1 MDEKKRFIRLLELYI
16 NSHRGY
22 AVEEM
27 YGKGTIIKIHDVNFS
42 PTQKSVVIEAVIILG
57 DVISEEILDRELA
70 DVLIQDAIPLFFSD
84 YSVKT
89 MVRWDV

>member
-1 MDEKKRFIRLLELYI
+1 MDEKRRFIRLLELYI
-16 NSHRGY
+16 NGHRGS

-27 YGKGTIIKIHDVNFS
+27 YGQGTTIKIHNVIFS
-42 PTQKSVVIEAVIILG
+42 PTQKSVVVEAVIILG
-57 DVISEEILDRELA
+57 YIITEEVLDRELA

>member
-16 NSHRGY
+16 NGHRGK

-27 YGKGTIIKIHDVNFS
+27 YGEGTTIKIHNVIFS
-42 PTQKSVVIEAVIILG
+42 PTQKSVVVEAVIILG
-57 DVISEEILDRELA
+57 NLITEDVLDRELA
-70 DVLIQDAIPLFFSD
+70 DILIQDAIPLFFSD

>member
-1 MDEKKRFIRLLELYI
+1 MNKKRRFIRLLELYI
-16 NSHRGY
+16 NGHRGS

-27 YGKGTIIKIHDVNFS
+27 YGQGTTIKIHNVIFS
-42 PTQKSVVIEAVIILG
+42 PTQKSVVVEAVIILG
-57 DVISEEILDRELA
+57 NIITEEVLDRELA

>member
-16 NSHRGY
+16 NGHRGY
-22 AVEEM
+22 AIEQM
-27 YGKGTIIKIHDVNFS
+27 YGKGTTIRIHNVIFS
-42 PTQKSVVIEAVIILG
+42 PTQKSVVVEAVIILG
-57 DVISEEILDRELA
+57 DVITEDVLDRELA

>member
-1 MDEKKRFIRLLELYI
+1 MNEKARFIRLLELYI
-16 NSHRGY
+16 NGHRGD

-27 YGKGTIIKIHDVNFS
+27 YGKGTTIKVHNVIFS
-42 PTQKSVVIEAVIILG
+42 PTQKSVVVEAVIILG
-57 DVISEEILDRELA
+57 DIITEEVLNRELA

>member
-1 MDEKKRFIRLLELYI
+1 
-16 NSHRGY
+16 
-22 AVEEM
+22 V
-27 YGKGTIIKIHDVNFS
+27 
-42 PTQKSVVIEAVIILG
+42 EAVIILG
-57 DVISEEILDRELA
+57 NIITEEVLDRELA